1 MPASGA
7 QYVGKF
13 ERYKYMRV
21 LFIVQGE
28 GRGHLTQALTM
39 EALLRREGHEVVG
52 ALVGKSSARE
62 LPAFFTRGMK
72 APVSRF
78 DSPNFLPTPAN
89 KRSSLPRS
97 VAYNVLRMAEF
108 ARSVWMLHKRIEA
121 GDVDLVVNFYELL
134 TGLTYLLFRPTVP
147 QISIGHQYMFL
158 HNQFDFPDK
167 NRFSL
172 WSLRFFTRL
181 TCIGA
186 CRKLALSFYE
196 TEDDE
201 AGQIQI
207 VPPLLRQEVLACE
220 GQPGNYLH
228 GYMVNAGFGENI
240 MAWHKAHPE
249 TSLHF
254 FWDKRDEE
262 REVCRIDDTLSF
274 HQIDDMKFLRYMAG
288 CKAYA
293 TTAGFES
300 VCEAMYLGK
309 PLLMVPAHIEQDCN
323 AHDAARY
330 GAGIVADD
338 FDLERL
344 LAYAE
349 HYQLNT
355 TFRYWVRSAERII
368 MQSIETTLQTEH
380 YPLPVMPVTI

>member
-1 MPASGA
+1 
-7 QYVGKF
+7 
-13 ERYKYMRV
+13 MRV

-97 VAYNVLRMAEF
+97 VAYNVLRVAEF

-134 TGLTYLLFRPTVP
+134 TGITYFLFRPAVP
-147 QISIGHQYMFL
+147 QVSIGHQYLFL
-158 HNQFDFPDK
+158 HRGFNFPQAG
-167 NRFSL
+167 RTSL
-172 WSLRFFTRL
+172 ALLRLFTRMTSL
-181 TCIGA
+181 GA
-186 CRKLALSFYE
+186 TKRLALSFRPMPA
-196 TEDDE
+196 DE
-201 AGQIQI
+201 AQRIAV
-207 VPPLLRQEVLACE
+207 VPPLLRREVAAMK
-220 GQPGNYLH
+220 PRRGNYIH
-228 GYMVNAGFGENI
+228 GYMVNSGFARSIEE
-240 MAWHKAHPE
+240 WHKSHP
-249 TSLHF
+249 SVPLRF
-254 FWDKRDEE
+254 FWDRKGAGRVTRVDSTLEFHA
-262 REVCRIDDTLSF
+262 IDD
-274 HQIDDMKFLRYMAG
+274 HDFLCSLASCR
-288 CKAYA
+288 AYA

-309 PLLMVPAHIEQDCN
+309 PIMMVPAHIEQDCN
-323 AHDAARY
+323 AYDACRC

-338 FDLERL
+338 FDLGRL
-344 LAYAE
+344 ADFAATFKPSAGFKAWADSAAGHIVPSLEKAAE
-349 HYQLNT
+349 T
-355 TFRYWVRSAERII
+355 VPV
-368 MQSIETTLQTEH
+368 
-380 YPLPVMPVTI
+380 YPLSISTMFK

>member
-1 MPASGA
+1 
-7 QYVGKF
+7 
-13 ERYKYMRV
+13 MRV

-97 VAYNVLRMAEF
+97 VAYNVLRVAEF

-134 TGLTYLLFRPTVP
+134 TGITYFLFRPAVP
-147 QISIGHQYMFL
+147 QVSIGHQYLFL
-158 HNQFDFPDK
+158 HRGFNFPQAG
-167 NRFSL
+167 RTSL
-172 WSLRFFTRL
+172 ALLRLFTRMTSL
-181 TCIGA
+181 GA
-186 CRKLALSFYE
+186 TKRLALSFRPMPA
-196 TEDDE
+196 DE
-201 AGQIQI
+201 AQRIAV
-207 VPPLLRQEVLACE
+207 VPPLLRREVAAMK
-220 GQPGNYLH
+220 PRRGNYIH
-228 GYMVNAGFGENI
+228 GYMVNSGFARSIEE
-240 MAWHKAHPE
+240 WHKSHP
-249 TSLHF
+249 SVPLRF
-254 FWDKRDEE
+254 FWDRKGAGRVTRVDSTLEFHA
-262 REVCRIDDTLSF
+262 IDD
-274 HQIDDMKFLRYMAG
+274 HDFLCSLASCR
-288 CKAYA
+288 AYA

-309 PLLMVPAHIEQDCN
+309 PIMMVPAHIEQDCN
-323 AHDAARY
+323 AYDACRC

-338 FDLERL
+338 FDLGRL
-344 LAYAE
+344 ADFAATFKPSAGFKAWADSAAGHIVPSLEKAAE
-349 HYQLNT
+349 T
-355 TFRYWVRSAERII
+355 VPV
-368 MQSIETTLQTEH
+368 
-380 YPLPVMPVTI
+380 YPLSICTMFK